1 MGGLGSTELFIILV
15 IVLLVFGGTLATRL
29 PKLARSIGQSS
40 NEFKKGLREGQEDDA
55 DKDAGAKP

>member
-1 MGGLGSTELFIILV
+1 MNLGGFELAIILV

-29 PKLARSIGQSS
+29 PKLARSVGQSS
-40 NEFKKGLREGQEDDA
+40 NEFKKGLKEGQEDDV